1 MAWLADF
8 DDMNSLLAR
17 CQRAQTQLAAA
28 LGDRFEFKS
37 VSGRQG
43 DFGDLEGFEFNSR
56 QCGGF
61 LHLWSAGN
69 CEFHLVDYVRGVEV
83 IPVTLRMVA
92 TADDVDEVLG
102 VLSLATANVV
112 AS

>member
-1 MAWLADF
+1 
-8 DDMNSLLAR
+8 MNSLLAR
-17 CQRAQTQLAAA
+17 RQRAQTQLAAA
-28 LGDRFEFKS
+28 LDHQFEFKS

-61 LHLWSAGN
+61 LHLWGDGS
-69 CEFHLVDYVRGVEV
+69 CEFHLVDYVRSIEV
-83 IPVTLRMVA
+83 IPVTLRMVT
-92 TADDVDEVLG
+92 TADDVDEVL
-102 VLSLATANVV
+102 AAIRHAAANLI